1 MKVLIIN
8 GSPRGKSSC
17 TGCILT
23 SLCEGMKQAG
33 AKVQTIHLSEYQIQH
48 CQGCFACW
56 EKTPGKCVIKDD
68 MGKLLEKL
76 IEADLVI
83 YGTPLYYFNMT
94 GLMKDFMD
102 RQLPLALPDAE
113 ESKTLK
119 GVTRHLSRYSDG
131 RKKIFL
137 VSPCGFP
144 EISHFHC
151 LVALFKYIAKMIEAD
166 YLGEILRPTA
176 EMLKMPACQDQLCSY
191 HDLLKV
197 AGRQL
202 IEKEKIDD
210 DVLKKLHEPWMSA
223 EEFIKTL
230 NEWSAKIK
238 EETYEKNNA

>member
-1 MKVLIIN
+1 MKVVAFN
-8 GSPRGKSSC
+8 GSARKDGN
-17 TGCILT
+17 TAILI
-23 SLCEGMKQAG
+23 KQ
-33 AKVQTIHLSEYQIQH
+33 VFS
-48 CQGCFACW
+48 
-56 EKTPGKCVIKDD
+56 V
-68 MGKLLEKL
+68 LEKEG
-76 IEADLVI
+76 IKTELV
-83 YGTPLYYFNMT
+83 
-94 GLMKDFMD
+94 
-102 RQLPLALPDAE
+102 QLAGHN
-113 ESKTLK
+113 LK
-119 GVTRHLSRYSDG
+119 GCVGCWKCTVNKD
-131 RKKIFL
+131 KKCAETGDI
-137 VSPCGFP
+137 VNDC
-144 EISHFHC
+144 
-151 LVALFKYIAKMIEAD
+151 IAKMIEAD